1 MTTERHRTTHER
13 LTSIRGSEPWTL
25 PDLNRVPEGPRA
37 TEILK
42 TMSQRAA
49 AEHLGISRRQLS
61 KMIEAEGQA
70 LDDDNP
76 FSESLEGAPTMT
88 RAGAVASLAGLGSMP
103 KGISQL
109 TLHEHTQA
117 VYGPDYSAGT
127 DKARR
132 QVKSLRETVMRKHP
146 TTLFAADYV
155 DPMRAESQ
163 RRAIVATVSDL
174 QERLS
179 DALYELAQE
188 FPGGSQGAVQGLVL
202 RLLHKRHDDPVPM
215 SVELDRMAELAG
227 AFKDRNGDAGAV
239 RQTINAEVVDPEWD
253 ELAL

>member
-1 MTTERHRTTHER
+1 MTTERHRIAHQR

-25 PDLNRVPEGPRA
+25 PDPNRVPEGPRA
-37 TEILK
+37 TDLLK

-49 AEHLGISRRQLS
+49 AESLGVSRRQLS
-61 KMIEAEGQA
+61 NMVKAEAQA
-70 LDDDNP
+70 TDDNP
-76 FSESLEGAPTMT
+76 FAESPEGSPTMT

-117 VYGPDYSAGT
+117 VYGSDYKAGT
-127 DKARR
+127 EKSRR
-132 QVKSLRETVMRKHP
+132 QVKSLRETVMRKYP
-146 TTLFAADYV
+146 ETLFAADYV

-239 RQTINAEVVDPEWD
+239 RSILKGEPVDPEWS
-253 ELAL
+253 ALMP